1 MPRMRCP
8 GIQAGACDFGHA
20 VDSVPGCQAQRRALG
35 REVQDE
41 ILETV
46 MPAQIRVV
54 RPAMTEIIEPAIRK
68 RYAYPRY
75 ALAFDVPAVAGGSTS
90 RSADA
95 VAVGLT
101 WETGHVV
108 TGFVFRSCR
117 ENLEHELGNLAKAEA
132 VKRYCDY
139 WYLVVPEP
147 VAKEAAV
154 PDDWGLMSVAW
165 QGDLRPVKQAPELP
179 RLSWPREFAAGF
191 AKAACR
197 P

>member
-1 MPRMRCP
+1 
-8 GIQAGACDFGHA
+8 
-20 VDSVPGCQAQRRALG
+20 
-35 REVQDE
+35 
-41 ILETV
+41 

-54 RPAMTEIIEPAIRK
+54 RPEMTEIIEPAIRK
-68 RYAYPRY
+68 RYAYPRH
-75 ALAFDVPAVAGGSTS
+75 ALGFDVPAVAGSSTS

-108 TGFVFRSCR
+108 TGLQFGSSRG
-117 ENLEHELGNLAKAEA
+117 ELDDALRDSADA
-132 VKRYCDY
+132 VRQYCDY
-139 WYLVVPEP
+139 WYLVIPEP
-147 VAKEAAV
+147 FVERAEM

-165 QGDLRPVKQAPELP
+165 KGGVRLVKQAPELP
-179 RLSWPREFAAGF
+179 RLPWPREFVAGF

>member
-1 MPRMRCP
+1 MARMIGRKFRLKNP
-8 GIQAGACDFGHA
+8 DASSIR
-20 VDSVPGCQAQRRALG
+20 SGCQNPALTLG
-35 REVQDE
+35 CVSLDEVTE
-41 ILETV
+41 SA
-46 MPAQIRVV
+46 MPSQIRVV

-75 ALAFDVPAVAGGSTS
+75 ALAFDVPAVAGSSTS

-108 TGFVFRSCR
+108 TGFEFRSSHG
-117 ENLEHELGNLAKAEA
+117 ELEDALRDTAEA
-132 VKRYCDY
+132 VKQYCDY
-139 WYLVVPEP
+139 WYLVVLEP
-147 VAKEAAV
+147 VVQETEV
-154 PDDWGLMSVAW
+154 PDGWGLMSVAW
-165 QGDLRPVKQAPELP
+165 KGGVRLVRQAPELP
-179 RLSWPREFAAGF
+179 RLSWPREFVAGF